1 VLANPAVVLADPE
14 IEVNQG
20 CPESRVDRESAVQ
33 DKLDLHTDTL
43 GTYTWSFTSIR
54 LNVISY
60 EIWTQRVWAR
70 KAFILEKKDI
80 TTQFIGLSPNL
91 EIYRRNLLFYLRI

>member
-1 VLANPAVVLADPE
+1 MLANPAVVLADPE
-14 IEVNQG
+14 IEAHWENRVG
-20 CPESRVDRESAVQ
+20 LESPVILVCPESRIDRETAVQ

-60 EIWTQRVWAR
+60 EIWTQRVWAG
-70 KAFILEKKDI
+70 KAFIKENRYISGYGDI
-80 TTQFIGLSPNL
+80 ST
-91 EIYRRNLLFYLRI
+91 

>member
-1 VLANPAVVLADPE
+1 MLANPAAVPVDLE

-20 CPESRVDRESAVQ
+20 CPESRVDRETAVQ

-60 EIWTQRVWAR
+60 ESWTQPVWAGNEC
-70 KAFILEKKDI
+70 I
-80 TTQFIGLSPNL
+80 
-91 EIYRRNLLFYLRI
+91 

>member
-1 VLANPAVVLADPE
+1 MLANPAAVPVDVE
-14 IEVNQG
+14 TEVNQG
-20 CPESRVDRESAVQ
+20 CPESRVDRETAVQ

-70 KAFILEKKDI
+70 KAFILENGYISGYGDI
-80 TTQFIGLSPNL
+80 ST
-91 EIYRRNLLFYLRI
+91 

>member
-1 VLANPAVVLADPE
+1 MLANPAAVPVDLEIGVNQGCPVDLE

-20 CPESRVDRESAVQ
+20 CPERRIDRETAVQ
-33 DKLDLHTDTL
+33 YKLDLHNDTL

-60 EIWTQRVWAR
+60 EIWTQRVWAG
-70 KAFILEKKDI
+70 KAFILENRYI
-80 TTQFIGLSPNL
+80 FGYG
-91 EIYRRNLLFYLRI
+91 EIST

>member
-1 VLANPAVVLADPE
+1 MLANPAAVPVDLE

-20 CPESRVDRESAVQ
+20 CPESRVDRETAVQ

-60 EIWTQRVWAR
+60 EIWTQRVWAG
-70 KAFILEKKDI
+70 LENGDI
-80 TTQFIGLSPNL
+80 STLLAGLSPNT
-91 EIYRRNLLFYLRI
+91 EIY

>member
-1 VLANPAVVLADPE
+1 MLANPAAVPVDLE

-20 CPESRVDRESAVQ
+20 CPESRVDRETAVQ

-54 LNVISY
+54 LNVISH
-60 EIWTQRVWAR
+60 EIWTQRVWAG
-70 KAFILEKKDI
+70 KAFILEKRYINEIDRFISEFRDI
-80 TTQFIGLSPNL
+80 ST
-91 EIYRRNLLFYLRI
+91 